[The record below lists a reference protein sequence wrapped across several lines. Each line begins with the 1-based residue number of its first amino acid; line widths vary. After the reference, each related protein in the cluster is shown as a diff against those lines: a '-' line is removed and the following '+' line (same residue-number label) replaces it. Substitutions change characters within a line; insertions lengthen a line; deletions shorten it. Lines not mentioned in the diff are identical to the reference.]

1 MLKQQY
7 TKWLTAITFL
17 RGLHLQKKNFNCHC
31 KKYLNEVEIVFN
43 NISREYVLEI
53 GGNWM

>member
-7 TKWLTAITFL
+7 TKWLTFL
-17 RGLHLQKKNFNCHC
+17 RGLHSWKKNFNCHC